1 MKVFEVKT
9 QRLAKDSNNLHDT
22 VRYVTTDDDSL
33 LTVAK
38 EYTEYCEQYEEDLVS
53 VREVIT
59 ICHHIDANRPV
70 AADEDVVDGL
80 MKERRG
86 KVEFNRTRGEKS

>member
-9 QRLAKDSNNLHDT
+9 QRLAKDSNKLHDT
-22 VRYVTTDDDSL
+22 VRYVTAADDSL

-38 EYTEYCEQYEEDLVS
+38 EYTEFCEQHEEELLS

-59 ICHHIDANRPV
+59 ICHHIEVNQPLEE
-70 AADEDVVDGL
+70 DEDVVDGL
-80 MKERRG
+80 MKKRRG
-86 KVEFNRTRGEKS
+86 KIEFNRS